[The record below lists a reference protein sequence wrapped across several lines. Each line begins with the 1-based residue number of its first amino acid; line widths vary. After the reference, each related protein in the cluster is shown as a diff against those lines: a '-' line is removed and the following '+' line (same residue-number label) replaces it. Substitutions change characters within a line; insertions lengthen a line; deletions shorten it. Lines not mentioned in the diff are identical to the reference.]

1 MKTATEINEYTYFP
15 TIYAVSTTQEANKH
29 LSVFLRALFSL
40 KASKKL
46 CFVILL
52 KNIIMLSGTTS
63 VEQRDLVSKN
73 LQFLSLA
80 NVKPQSQSCN
90 KDLVNKFG

>member
-1 MKTATEINEYTYFP
+1 MIDYDSFLHCHLKDIFFAIHAGAKE
-15 TIYAVSTTQEANKH
+15 

-46 CFVILL
+46 RFVILL
-52 KNIIMLSGTTS
+52 KNIFMLHGTTS
-63 VEQRDLVSKN
+63 VEKRDLASKN
-73 LQFLSLA
+73 LKFLSLV